1 MLAGIFVSRHL
12 CSARLENHHIWRE
25 RGQCGFTISRLE
37 GLTEGLY
44 RLLCSRLRRLIHRED
59 GGDRHACQCHLEH
72 IRRSLRRLRRS
83 RVILRRMR
91 VTTAH
96 EPALSS
102 VALPD
107 ALPSQ
112 ECKGCG
118 TSVPPSRKRSSSSSS
133 RISDGLS
140 VRTHASSSLLRLPE
154 MRWEASTRRAI
165 ERPATRGT
173 VLTGLKVLDTCLLRG
188 TFADGSLVGRSSI
201 DPDKG
206 GVTVL
211 ARYRPIP
218 GLRGRFTPL
227 FAPLLALA

>member
-1 MLAGIFVSRHL
+1 PSGRLSETSAYRINSTRCPSGYPCHSECRPLLGLRLRYSVPTRCDDQWICTMRQPSCDRCRTIVSVSKLSTLRPWNEPRVL
-12 CSARLENHHIWRE
+12 SRE
-25 RGQCGFTISRLE
+25 RTDAESAVPPVRLTS
-37 GLTEGLY
+37 G
-44 RLLCSRLRRLIHRED
+44 
-59 GGDRHACQCHLEH
+59 
-72 IRRSLRRLRRS
+72 S

-165 ERPATRGT
+165 
-173 VLTGLKVLDTCLLRG
+173 
-188 TFADGSLVGRSSI
+188 
-201 DPDKG
+201 
-206 GVTVL
+206 
-211 ARYRPIP
+211 
-218 GLRGRFTPL
+218 
-227 FAPLLALA
+227 

>member
-1 MLAGIFVSRHL
+1 
-12 CSARLENHHIWRE
+12 
-25 RGQCGFTISRLE
+25 
-37 GLTEGLY
+37 
-44 RLLCSRLRRLIHRED
+44 
-59 GGDRHACQCHLEH
+59 
-72 IRRSLRRLRRS
+72 
-83 RVILRRMR
+83 MR

-188 TFADGSLVGRSSI
+188 TFADGSLANAAAVLSI
-201 DPDKG
+201 LTR

-211 ARYRPIP
+211 ARHRPIP

-227 FAPLLALA
+227 FAPLLALALL